1 MRHDGGNLRDQQFSL
16 LRKAHTQPLANRTNT
31 MKEIFEPLLI
41 SQRIPRML
49 RFIQP
54 KPKNAF
60 VRIFQMIQSSRI
72 IAFVSYAVALSSLT
86 SLLWY
91 KVEET
96 QLHSSL
102 FFCILYIGGPDLIY
116 QWVYQRAKVCSLL
129 EDCASIAEK
138 LEVRATEKQLLRMR
152 RRTYV
157 LRGIVLA
164 LCVDASLTVLFYHLY
179 VMQHE
184 GSVLVVPYLPKNSIY
199 MYVMRFLQW
208 PLLTAA
214 PSMYLV
220 FYSTYLELNL
230 YLTALFKV
238 LGENLLN
245 ARTREVLN
253 PLVDIHQSLMVTSRS
268 LERIFSRLWA
278 NLIASFAA
286 MAIWISYIVLLAGSA
301 EAMYVIIV
309 GSVLVLLFIPCA
321 LSELLSESCMSVGEQ
336 AYKNAW
342 LDWPPDMRKDLVLMI
357 LSSQKPAYITAGIF
371 GQMVLSEYLAILKR
385 WYTMVQALLSI
396 H

>member
-1 MRHDGGNLRDQQFSL
+1 
-16 LRKAHTQPLANRTNT
+16 